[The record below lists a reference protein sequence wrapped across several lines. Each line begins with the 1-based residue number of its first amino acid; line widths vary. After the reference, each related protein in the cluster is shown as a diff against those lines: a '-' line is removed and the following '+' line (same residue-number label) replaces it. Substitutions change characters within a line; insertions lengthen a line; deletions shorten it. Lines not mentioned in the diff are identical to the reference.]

1 MSHPHAEAETVDAS
15 HPLIARA
22 RPAVPQG
29 MQPPAAQLSGLGG
42 TAPAWGVVWADVS
55 DLLFLTVAFA
65 PFLAPC
71 VVLSAALALVLRVRK
86 QRPVRVGRL
95 PDVATSALVA
105 VMAGAAAFGAY
116 SWGVMSGFYILDPD
130 QMCAAKGAAG
140 DHVVTRWTL
149 PVSAQCVTSDGVG
162 TELVPGW
169 VNPVIFA
176 GLALLLPALTTG
188 ALAAV
193 RRHPFPR

>member
-1 MSHPHAEAETVDAS
+1 M
-15 HPLIARA
+15 
-22 RPAVPQG
+22 
-29 MQPPAAQLSGLGG
+29 
-42 TAPAWGVVWADVS
+42 S
-55 DLLFLTVAFA
+55 DLLFLAVLFA

-71 VVLSAALALVLRVRK
+71 VVLGAAVALVRRVRK
-86 QRPVRVGRL
+86 QRPVLVGRL
-95 PDVATSALVA
+95 PGIGASALVV

-130 QMCAAKGAAG
+130 QMCAAKGVPG

-149 PVSAQCVTSDGVG
+149 PVSAQCVTSDGAG

-176 GLALLLPALTTG
+176 CLALLLLALTTG
-188 ALAAV
+188 TLAAV
-193 RRHPFPR
+193 RRCLSPRRRG